1 MMSAHKERTVRHQNL
16 GEARKDSPPLEPLEE
31 VQHFWPP
38 ESHCCCFKPRVFQ
51 HVLQQPREMDTGADT
66 GVFSHGLLSTLSVFI
81 FTEEEREIQRS
92 RVTLV
97 SQLAD
102 EPAELANKTH

>member
-1 MMSAHKERTVRHQNL
+1 
-16 GEARKDSPPLEPLEE
+16 
-31 VQHFWPP
+31 
-38 ESHCCCFKPRVFQ
+38 
-51 HVLQQPREMDTGADT
+51 MDTGADT